1 MKASLDTNV
10 IIHFYRA
17 GLQNILFDSFN
28 DGIIIFEQ
36 IRYVELENHGQ
47 DILTEVDK
55 DIERGK
61 IQLITS
67 SQLKDLHV
75 YKIFEH
81 HVKENKLLYS
91 AGDLGEV
98 YAISLAQ
105 TLGTYSLITDDIK
118 PGGPYTSL
126 LQLNYDVMPFNFAD
140 ILIIRYLSGT
150 IDCEETISNFNTINT
165 TSNLNWSFKSH
176 IKRFIS
182 RFWTNC
188 YNDDDPAW
196 MNALVKKHNIHVRS
210 KFQELTKSL

>member
-150 IDCEETISNFNTINT
+150 IEGRIEAILASILPFKVLLYFPLTIKHCCGCSC
-165 TSNLNWSFKSH
+165 H
-176 IKRFIS
+176 IYYIFFSIPFYEKIS
-182 RFWTNC
+182 
-188 YNDDDPAW
+188 A
-196 MNALVKKHNIHVRS
+196 
-210 KFQELTKSL
+210 